1 MPATEH
7 LPRTLGPYR
16 LQDRLGE
23 GGMGVV
29 HLARDPEGR
38 PVAVKV
44 LRALGGTEGANARR
58 RLAREVETMR
68 RVRSPYVA
76 EVLDADVT
84 GEYPYIVTRFVPGP
98 TLDEMV
104 RGRGPLSGPGLR
116 RLAHGIA
123 EALAAIHAAGVVHRD
138 LKPGNVM
145 LTDDRPIVIDFG
157 IAQAGD
163 ATRLT
168 QTGLVMGTP
177 GYLAPEVIEGE
188 PSSPAS
194 DVHSWGSTMSF
205 AATGR
210 LPFGGGSYETIFYR
224 IVSGRADLT
233 GVPAPLVP
241 LISAALAR
249 DPSHRPSASWL
260 SAHASALDM
269 SPAAMASYAPT
280 STYAGSPLPGAPTRQ
295 PTFTPAALP
304 GSVLPGSALSGSVL
318 PGSAL
323 PGSALPGSALPETA
337 VPPSGLAPSG
347 LPQAAASPRAARL
360 AARQA
365 AAPLAPK
372 QAARDVAD
380 LLPPVEYTPPPHPAL
395 PAGHPGQPGAPG
407 AWGPQGP
414 RPAVPEPRDQ
424 RGQDD
429 PREARDKRPPSRPS
443 TAAGLA
449 IMVAAIAITVV
460 LPVAGLVAALA
471 VITLLRA
478 ADRAQSKLAV
488 RRSVYGPR
496 ASDLV
501 VVLVSAPLTVARAL
515 LTSILMAPLA
525 LIAGTAAYGL
535 AVVFTHSMNMPRAG
549 AIAAAAVV
557 AWYGLGP
564 GSGRPRRQLNR
575 MAGAVARTPASA
587 AAVALAVWG
596 VAAAAVLFAWSQPP
610 YYWPATEPHLPWHWP
625 GLHSVIMSASHWLL
639 SHIRL

>member
-1 MPATEH
+1 MPATDN

-38 PVAVKV
+38 AVAVKV
-44 LRALGGTEGANARR
+44 LHPLGSEGVNARR

-84 GEYPYIVTRFVPGP
+84 GDFPYIVTRFVTGP

-104 RGRGPLSGPGLR
+104 RTRGPLSGPGLR
-116 RLAHGIA
+116 RLGHGMA
-123 EALAAIHAAGVVHRD
+123 EALTAIHAAGVVHRD

-145 LTDDRPIVIDFG
+145 LADDRPIVIDFG

-194 DVHSWGSTMSF
+194 DVHSWGSTMVF
-205 AATGR
+205 AATGH

-224 IVSGRADLT
+224 IISGRADLS
-233 GVPAPLVP
+233 GVPGPLVP

-260 SAHASALDM
+260 SAQAVTLDM
-269 SPAAMASYAPT
+269 SAATATAT
-280 STYAGSPLPGAPTRQ
+280 DNGAPLTETQYPRGAVSI
-295 PTFTPAALP
+295 PAV
-304 GSVLPGSALSGSVL
+304 SS
-318 PGSAL
+318 
-323 PGSALPGSALPETA
+323 
-337 VPPSGLAPSG
+337 
-347 LPQAAASPRAARL
+347 
-360 AARQA
+360 
-365 AAPLAPK
+365 AAPPAPAPPAPK

-380 LLPPVEYTPPPHPAL
+380 LLPPVSYPPDFKPQNQPPYRDQAGPWGPRGPK
-395 PAGHPGQPGAPG
+395 PAGAIPAP
-407 AWGPQGP
+407 ASASAS
-414 RPAVPEPRDQ
+414 RPA
-424 RGQDD
+424 
-429 PREARDKRPPSRPS
+429 ARPN

-449 IMVAAIAITVV
+449 IMVALVALTLV
-460 LPVAGLVAALA
+460 LPVAGLLVSLS

-488 RRSVYGPR
+488 RRSVRGPR

-501 VVLVSAPLTVARAL
+501 VVLVTAPLTVARAL
-515 LTSILMAPLA
+515 LTEALMAPLA
-525 LIAGTAAYGL
+525 VIVGAAAYGL
-535 AVVFTHSMNMPRAG
+535 AVVVTHSADMPRAG
-549 AIAAAAVV
+549 AYAAAAAV
-557 AWYGLGP
+557 AWYALGP
-564 GSGRPRRQLNR
+564 GSGSPRRQLNR
-575 MAGAVARTPASA
+575 MAGAVARTRTSA
-587 AAVALAVWG
+587 AAITLSVWALAV
-596 VAAAAVLFAWSQPP
+596 AAVLFATSQTP
-610 YYWPATEPHLPWHWP
+610 YYWPAVAPHLPS
-625 GLHSVIMSASHWLL
+625 LHDLVMSVSRWLL
-639 SHIRL
+639 SNTHL

>member
-7 LPRTLGPYR
+7 LPRSLGPYR

-44 LRALGGTEGANARR
+44 LHPLGTEGVNARR

-84 GEYPYIVTRFVPGP
+84 GEFPYIVTRFVSGP
-98 TLDEMV
+98 TLEEMV
-104 RGRGPLSGPGLR
+104 RTRGPLSGPGLR
-116 RLAHGIA
+116 RLAHGMA
-123 EALAAIHAAGVVHRD
+123 EALTAIHAAGVVHRD

-145 LTDDRPIVIDFG
+145 LTDDRPVVIDFG

-194 DVHSWGSTMSF
+194 DVHSWGSTMAF
-205 AATGR
+205 AATGH

-224 IVSGRADLT
+224 IISGRADLS

-249 DPSHRPSASWL
+249 DPSHRPSAGWL
-260 SAHASALDM
+260 SAQAVALDM
-269 SPAAMASYAPT
+269 SAT
-280 STYAGSPLPGAPTRQ
+280 
-295 PTFTPAALP
+295 TPAYDGFP
-304 GSVLPGSALSGSVL
+304 VT
-318 PGSAL
+318 
-323 PGSALPGSALPETA
+323 ETQYPREAVSIPA
-337 VPPSGLAPSG
+337 VPSAAP
-347 LPQAAASPRAARL
+347 Q
-360 AARQA
+360 
-365 AAPLAPK
+365 APLAPK

-380 LLPPVEYTPPPHPAL
+380 LLPPVSYPPPEKQQKQQPYQDQ
-395 PAGHPGQPGAPG
+395 AGP
-407 AWGPQGP
+407 WGPQGP
-414 RPAVPEPRDQ
+414 KPAVP
-424 RGQDD
+424 
-429 PREARDKRPPSRPS
+429 ASASASRPAARPN

-449 IMVAAIAITVV
+449 IMVALVALTVV
-460 LPVAGLVAALA
+460 LPVAGLLVSLA

-488 RRSVYGPR
+488 RRSVRGPR

-501 VVLVSAPLTVARAL
+501 VVLITAPLTVARAL
-515 LTSILMAPLA
+515 LTEVLMAPLA
-525 LIAGTAAYGL
+525 IAVGAAAYGL
-535 AVVFTHSMNMPRAG
+535 AVVLTHSMNMPRAG
-549 AIAAAAVV
+549 AYAAAAVV

-564 GSGRPRRQLNR
+564 GSSRPRRQLNR
-575 MAGAVARTPASA
+575 MAGAVARTRTSA
-587 AAVALAVWG
+587 AAITLSVWALAV
-596 VAAAAVLFAWSQPP
+596 AAVLFASSQTP
-610 YYWPATEPHLPWHWP
+610 YYWPAVAPHLPS
-625 GLHSVIMSASHWLL
+625 LHHLIVSASHWLL
-639 SHIRL
+639 RNTHL

>member
-7 LPRTLGPYR
+7 LPRALGPYR

-29 HLARDPEGR
+29 HFARDPEGR

-104 RGRGPLSGPGLR
+104 RERGPLSGPGLR

-123 EALAAIHAAGVVHRD
+123 EALTAIHAAGVVHRD

-188 PSSPAS
+188 PSSSAS
-194 DVHSWGSTMSF
+194 DVHSWGSTMTF

-269 SPAAMASYAPT
+269 SPAAIASYAPT
-280 STYAGSPLPGAPTRQ
+280 STYAGPQPLPGSPLPGSPLPGAQLPGAPVRQ
-295 PTFTPAALP
+295 PTFTPTALA
-304 GSVLPGSALSGSVL
+304 GSA
-318 PGSAL
+318 PPEAARAGSAL
-323 PGSALPGSALPETA
+323 PGSALPGSALP
-337 VPPSGLAPSG
+337 PPV
-347 LPQAAASPRAARL
+347 PQAAPQR
-360 AARQA
+360 A

-380 LLPPVEYTPPPHPAL
+380 LLPPVEYTPPPRPAR
-395 PAGHPGQPGAPG
+395 PAAQPGAPG

-414 RPAVPEPRDQ
+414 KPAVPGQRDPADPRDQREPRDQ
-424 RGQDD
+424 R
-429 PREARDKRPPSRPS
+429 PPSRPN

-449 IMVAAIAITVV
+449 FMVAAIALTIV
-460 LPVAGLVAALA
+460 LPVAGLIAALA

-478 ADRAQSKLAV
+478 ADRAQSRLAV

-501 VVLVSAPLTVARAL
+501 VVLISAPLTVARAL
-515 LTSILMAPLA
+515 LTEIFMAPLA
-525 LIAGTAAYGL
+525 LVAGTAAYGL

-549 AIAAAAVV
+549 AYAAAAVV
-557 AWYGLGP
+557 AWYGIGP

-587 AAVALAVWG
+587 AAVALVVWG

-625 GLHSVIMSASHWLL
+625 GLHNVIMSASHWLL
-639 SHIRL
+639 AHIRL

>member
-1 MPATEH
+1 
-7 LPRTLGPYR
+7 
-16 LQDRLGE
+16 
-23 GGMGVV
+23 MGVV

-44 LRALGGTEGANARR
+44 LRALGGAEGANARR

-104 RGRGPLSGPGLR
+104 RERGPLSGPGLR

-123 EALAAIHAAGVVHRD
+123 EALTAIHAAGVVHRD

-157 IAQAGD
+157 IAQTGD

-194 DVHSWGSTMSF
+194 DVHSWGSTMAF
-205 AATGR
+205 AATGH

-224 IVSGRADLT
+224 IISGRADLS

-260 SAHASALDM
+260 SAQAVTLDM
-269 SPAAMASYAPT
+269 SGATAT
-280 STYAGSPLPGAPTRQ
+280 TTYNGVPVT
-295 PTFTPAALP
+295 
-304 GSVLPGSALSGSVL
+304 
-318 PGSAL
+318 
-323 PGSALPGSALPETA
+323 ETQYPREAVVIPA
-337 VPPSGLAPSG
+337 VPSAAPQAG
-347 LPQAAASPRAARL
+347 PQAAAARVAPPPAPR
-360 AARQA
+360 
-365 AAPLAPK
+365 

-380 LLPPVEYTPPPHPAL
+380 LLPPVSYP
-395 PAGHPGQPGAPG
+395 PAGKQQPYQDQAGP
-407 AWGPQGP
+407 WGPQGP
-414 RPAVPEPRDQ
+414 KPAAGVAA
-424 RGQDD
+424 GAAD
-429 PREARDKRPPSRPS
+429 PAAASRPPARPN

-449 IMVAAIAITVV
+449 IMVALVALTVV
-460 LPVAGLVAALA
+460 LPVAGLLVSLA

-478 ADRAQSKLAV
+478 ADRAQTKLAV
-488 RRSVYGPR
+488 RRSVRGPR

-501 VVLVSAPLTVARAL
+501 VVLVTAPLTVARAL
-515 LTSILMAPLA
+515 LTEALMAPLA
-525 LIAGTAAYGL
+525 VIVGAAAYGL
-535 AVVFTHSMNMPRAG
+535 AVVVTHSSNMPRAG
-549 AIAAAAVV
+549 AYAAAAVV

-575 MAGAVARTPASA
+575 MAGAVARTRTSA
-587 AAVALAVWG
+587 AAITLSVWALAV
-596 VAAAAVLFAWSQPP
+596 AAVLFAASQAP
-610 YYWPATEPHLPWHWP
+610 YYWPAVEPHLPS
-625 GLHSVIMSASHWLL
+625 LHHLIVSASHWLL
-639 SHIRL
+639 RNTQL

>member
-7 LPRTLGPYR
+7 LPRSLGPYR

-44 LRALGGTEGANARR
+44 LHPLGTEGPNARR
-58 RLAREVETMR
+58 RLTREVETMR

-84 GEYPYIVTRFVPGP
+84 GEHPYIVTRFVAGP

-104 RGRGPLSGPGLR
+104 RGRGPLSAQGLR
-116 RLAHGIA
+116 RLAHGMA

-138 LKPGNVM
+138 LKPSNVM

-157 IAQAGD
+157 IALTGD

-168 QTGLVMGTP
+168 QSGLVMGTP
-177 GYLAPEVIEGE
+177 GYLAPEVIEGQ

-194 DVHSWGSTMSF
+194 DVHSWGSTMVF
-205 AATGR
+205 AATGH

-233 GVPAPLVP
+233 GVPAPFVP

-260 SAHASALDM
+260 SAQASALDM
-269 SPAAMASYAPT
+269 SAVGPAA
-280 STYAGSPLPGAPTRQ
+280 
-295 PTFTPAALP
+295 
-304 GSVLPGSALSGSVL
+304 
-318 PGSAL
+318 
-323 PGSALPGSALPETA
+323 TA
-337 VPPSGLAPSG
+337 VPTATYTGSPVTETSVPGDSRAPKPSFTPSAPPAGGVPPAPGAASHAPG
-347 LPQAAASPRAARL
+347 AAVPQAPKAAEPAIRHAPGGAVPYSPK
-360 AARQA
+360 
-365 AAPLAPK
+365 APR

-380 LLPPVEYTPPPHPAL
+380 LLPPVDYAEGGRQKPARSQ
-395 PAGHPGQPGAPG
+395 PAGPNPASGYRDQAGP
-407 AWGPQGP
+407 WGPQGP
-414 RPAVPEPRDQ
+414 RPAAPGVPAPRPQ
-424 RGQDD
+424 
-429 PREARDKRPPSRPS
+429 ARPN
-443 TAAGLA
+443 TTAGLA
-449 IMVAAIAITVV
+449 LMVAAVALTVV
-460 LPVAGLVAALA
+460 LPVAGLVASLA

-478 ADRAQSKLAV
+478 ADRAQSTLAA

-501 VVLVSAPLTVARAL
+501 VVLVTAPLTVARAL
-515 LTSILMAPLA
+515 LTEILMAPLA
-525 LIAGTAAYGL
+525 IVVGAAAYGL
-535 AVVFTHSMNMPRAG
+535 AVVLTHSMNMPQAG
-549 AIAAAAVV
+549 AYAAAAVV

-564 GSGRPRRQLNR
+564 GSARPRRQLNR

-587 AAVALAVWG
+587 TVTGFVVWALAV
-596 VAAAAVLFAWSQPP
+596 AAVLFASSQTP
-610 YYWPATEPHLPWHWP
+610 YYWPMAAPHLPGMHDLIP
-625 GLHSVIMSASHWLL
+625 SVSRWLL
-639 SHIRL
+639 RNTGS

>member
-7 LPRTLGPYR
+7 LPGTLGPYR

-29 HLARDPEGR
+29 HLARDQEGR
-38 PVAVKV
+38 AVALKV
-44 LRALGGTEGANARR
+44 LHPLGSEGVNARR

-84 GEYPYIVTRFVPGP
+84 GEFPYIVTRFVSGP

-104 RGRGPLSGPGLR
+104 RTRGPLSGPGLR
-116 RLAHGIA
+116 RLGHGMA
-123 EALAAIHAAGVVHRD
+123 EALTAIHAAGVVHRD

-145 LTDDRPIVIDFG
+145 LADDRPIVIDFG

-194 DVHSWGSTMSF
+194 DVHSWGSTMVF
-205 AATGR
+205 AATGH

-224 IVSGRADLT
+224 IISGRADLS
-233 GVPAPLVP
+233 GVPGPLVP

-249 DPSHRPSASWL
+249 DPSHRPFASWL
-260 SAHASALDM
+260 SAQAVTLDM
-269 SPAAMASYAPT
+269 SAATATCNGAPLAETQYPREAVSIPAVPSGAPPAPARPAPARPAPAA
-280 STYAGSPLPGAPTRQ
+280 
-295 PTFTPAALP
+295 
-304 GSVLPGSALSGSVL
+304 
-318 PGSAL
+318 
-323 PGSALPGSALPETA
+323 
-337 VPPSGLAPSG
+337 
-347 LPQAAASPRAARL
+347 RA
-360 AARQA
+360 A
-365 AAPLAPK
+365 AAPPAPK

-380 LLPPVEYTPPPHPAL
+380 LLPPVSYPPDFKPQNQP
-395 PAGHPGQPGAPG
+395 PYRDQAGP
-407 AWGPQGP
+407 WGPQGP
-414 RPAVPEPRDQ
+414 KPAGAIPAPASASASRPA
-424 RGQDD
+424 
-429 PREARDKRPPSRPS
+429 ARPN

-449 IMVAAIAITVV
+449 FMVALVALTVV
-460 LPVAGLVAALA
+460 LPVAGLLVSLA

-488 RRSVYGPR
+488 RRSVRGPR

-515 LTSILMAPLA
+515 LTEVLMAPLA
-525 LIAGTAAYGL
+525 IIVGAAAYGL

-549 AIAAAAVV
+549 AYAAAAVV

-587 AAVALAVWG
+587 AAVALAVWA
-596 VAAAAVLFAWSQPP
+596 VAAAALFALSQPP
-610 YYWPATEPHLPWHWP
+610 YYWPAMAPHLPWQWP
-625 GLHSVIMSASHWLL
+625 GLNRVITSASHWLL

>member
-1 MPATEH
+1 MPATDN

-38 PVAVKV
+38 AVAVKV
-44 LRALGGTEGANARR
+44 LHPLGSEGVNARR

-84 GEYPYIVTRFVPGP
+84 GEFPYIVTRFVTGP
-98 TLDEMV
+98 TLEEMV
-104 RGRGPLSGPGLR
+104 RTRGPLSGPGLR
-116 RLAHGIA
+116 RLGHGMA
-123 EALAAIHAAGVVHRD
+123 EALTAIHAAGVVHRD

-145 LTDDRPIVIDFG
+145 LSDDRPIVIDFG

-194 DVHSWGSTMSF
+194 DVHSWGSTMVF
-205 AATGR
+205 AATGH

-224 IVSGRADLT
+224 IISGRADLS
-233 GVPAPLVP
+233 GVPGPLVP

-260 SAHASALDM
+260 SAQAVTLDM
-269 SPAAMASYAPT
+269 SAAT
-280 STYAGSPLPGAPTRQ
+280 TTYAGAPLTETQFPREVVSIPAVPSAAPSA
-295 PTFTPAALP
+295 PAA
-304 GSVLPGSALSGSVL
+304 
-318 PGSAL
+318 
-323 PGSALPGSALPETA
+323 
-337 VPPSGLAPSG
+337 
-347 LPQAAASPRAARL
+347 RA
-360 AARQA
+360 A
-365 AAPLAPK
+365 AAPPAPK

-380 LLPPVEYTPPPHPAL
+380 LLPPVSYPRDGKQQNQPPYRDQ
-395 PAGHPGQPGAPG
+395 AGP
-407 AWGPQGP
+407 WGPQGP
-414 RPAVPEPRDQ
+414 RPAGAIPAPASA
-424 RGQDD
+424 
-429 PREARDKRPPSRPS
+429 PASRPAARPN

-449 IMVAAIAITVV
+449 IMVALVALTVV
-460 LPVAGLVAALA
+460 LPVAGLLVALA

-488 RRSVYGPR
+488 RRSVRGPR

-501 VVLVSAPLTVARAL
+501 VVLVTAPLTVARAL
-515 LTSILMAPLA
+515 LTEALMAPLA
-525 LIAGTAAYGL
+525 VIVGAAVYGL
-535 AVVFTHSMNMPRAG
+535 AVVVTHSADMPRAG
-549 AIAAAAVV
+549 AYAAAAAV
-557 AWYGLGP
+557 AWYALGP
-564 GSGRPRRQLNR
+564 GSGSPRRQLNR
-575 MAGAVARTPASA
+575 MAGAVARTRTSA
-587 AAVALAVWG
+587 AAITLSVWALAV
-596 VAAAAVLFAWSQPP
+596 AAVLFATSQTP
-610 YYWPATEPHLPWHWP
+610 YYWPAVAPHLPS
-625 GLHSVIMSASHWLL
+625 LHDLVMSVSRWLL
-639 SHIRL
+639 RNTHL

>member
-1 MPATEH
+1 MPATER

-44 LRALGGTEGANARR
+44 LHPLGIEGVNARR

-68 RVRSPYVA
+68 RVRSPFVA

-84 GEYPYIVTRFVPGP
+84 GEYPYIVTRFVSGP

-104 RGRGPLSGPGLR
+104 RGRGPLSGQGLR
-116 RLAHGIA
+116 RLAYGMA
-123 EALAAIHAAGVVHRD
+123 EALTAIHAAGVVHRD
-138 LKPGNVM
+138 LKPSNVM

-157 IAQAGD
+157 IAQVGD

-177 GYLAPEVIEGE
+177 GYLAPEVIEGQ

-194 DVHSWGSTMSF
+194 DIHSWGSTMAF
-205 AATGR
+205 AATGH

-249 DPSHRPSASWL
+249 DPSHRPSAGWL
-260 SAHASALDM
+260 SAQASTLDL
-269 SPAAMASYAPT
+269 SAAAAIAT
-280 STYAGSPLPGAPTRQ
+280 STYAAPPFPAAPAPVRQ
-295 PTFTPAALP
+295 VTFTPSAA
-304 GSVLPGSALSGSVL
+304 
-318 PGSAL
+318 
-323 PGSALPGSALPETA
+323 
-337 VPPSGLAPSG
+337 
-347 LPQAAASPRAARL
+347 PQAP
-360 AARQA
+360 Q
-365 AAPLAPK
+365 APK
-372 QAARDVAD
+372 QAARAVAD
-380 LLPPVEYTPPPHPAL
+380 LLPPVKYAPVQKQPPPGSNGQ
-395 PAGHPGQPGAPG
+395 AGYSGQAGP
-407 AWGPQGP
+407 WGPEGP
-414 RPAVPEPRDQ
+414 RPAAPPPRPQ
-424 RGQDD
+424 
-429 PREARDKRPPSRPS
+429 SRPN
-443 TAAGLA
+443 TTAGLA
-449 IMVAAIAITVV
+449 LMVAAVALTVV
-460 LPVAGLVAALA
+460 LPVAGLIASLA

-488 RRSVYGPR
+488 RRSVRGPR
-496 ASDLV
+496 ASDLL
-501 VVLVSAPLTVARAL
+501 VVLVTAPLTVARAL
-515 LTSILMAPLA
+515 LTEVLMAPLA
-525 LIAGTAAYGL
+525 LLVGAAAYGL

-549 AIAAAAVV
+549 AYAAAAVV

-575 MAGAVARTPASA
+575 MAGVVARTRVSA
-587 AAVALAVWG
+587 AATALAVWALA
-596 VAAAAVLFAWSQPP
+596 VAAVMFASSQTP
-610 YYWPATEPHLPWHWP
+610 YYWPAMAVHIPGHLP
-625 GLHSVIMSASHWLL
+625 GLHGLITSASNWLL
-639 SHIRL
+639 KYTHL

>member
-7 LPRTLGPYR
+7 LPRSLGPYR

-44 LRALGGTEGANARR
+44 LHPLGSEGVNARR
-58 RLAREVETMR
+58 RLTREVETMR

-84 GEYPYIVTRFVPGP
+84 GEFPYIVTRFVAGP

-104 RGRGPLSGPGLR
+104 RTRGPLSGSGLR
-116 RLAHGIA
+116 RLAHGMA
-123 EALAAIHAAGVVHRD
+123 EALTAIHAAGVVHRD

-194 DVHSWGSTMSF
+194 DVHSWGSTMAF
-205 AATGR
+205 AATGH

-224 IVSGRADLT
+224 IISGRADLT

-260 SAHASALDM
+260 SAQAIALDM
-269 SPAAMASYAPT
+269 SAPGPPPAAGYNGADTVTQAPRE
-280 STYAGSPLPGAPTRQ
+280 AVIIP
-295 PTFTPAALP
+295 
-304 GSVLPGSALSGSVL
+304 
-318 PGSAL
+318 
-323 PGSALPGSALPETA
+323 A
-337 VPPSGLAPSG
+337 VP
-347 LPQAAASPRAARL
+347 
-360 AARQA
+360 A
-365 AAPLAPK
+365 AAPRAPGPAKPLPAPK

-380 LLPPVEYTPPPHPAL
+380 LLPPVSYPPARKQQKPQKQPYQDQ
-395 PAGHPGQPGAPG
+395 AGP
-407 AWGPQGP
+407 WGPQGP
-414 RPAVPEPRDQ
+414 RPAAPAAPAGPAAPAVPAPRPAA
-424 RGQDD
+424 G
-429 PREARDKRPPSRPS
+429 PN

-449 IMVAAIAITVV
+449 LMVALVALTVV
-460 LPVAGLVAALA
+460 LPVAGLIASLA

-488 RRSVYGPR
+488 RRSVRGPR

-501 VVLVSAPLTVARAL
+501 VVLVTAPLTVARAL
-515 LTSILMAPLA
+515 LTEVLMAPLA
-525 LIAGTAAYGL
+525 ITVGAAVYGL
-535 AVVFTHSMNMPRAG
+535 AVVLTHSMNMARAG
-549 AIAAAAVV
+549 AYAAAAVV

-575 MAGAVARTPASA
+575 MAGAVARTRTSA
-587 AAVALAVWG
+587 AVIALSVWAFAV
-596 VAAAAVLFAWSQPP
+596 AAVLFASSQTP
-610 YYWPATEPHLPWHWP
+610 YYWPSVAPHLPS
-625 GLHSVIMSASHWLL
+625 LHHLIVSASDWLL
-639 SHIRL
+639 RNTHL

>member
-1 MPATEH
+1 MPATDN

-38 PVAVKV
+38 AVAVKV
-44 LRALGGTEGANARR
+44 LHPLGSEGVNARR

-84 GEYPYIVTRFVPGP
+84 GDFPYIVTRFVTGP

-104 RGRGPLSGPGLR
+104 RTRGPLSGPGLR
-116 RLAHGIA
+116 RLGHGMA
-123 EALAAIHAAGVVHRD
+123 EALTAIHAAGVVHRD

-145 LTDDRPIVIDFG
+145 LADDRPIVIDFG

-194 DVHSWGSTMSF
+194 DVHSWGSTMVF
-205 AATGR
+205 AATGH

-224 IVSGRADLT
+224 IISGRADLS
-233 GVPAPLVP
+233 GVPGPLVP

-260 SAHASALDM
+260 SAQAVTLDM
-269 SPAAMASYAPT
+269 SAATATATDNGAPLTETQYPREAVSIPAVSSAAPPAPAPPAPAA
-280 STYAGSPLPGAPTRQ
+280 R
-295 PTFTPAALP
+295 
-304 GSVLPGSALSGSVL
+304 V
-318 PGSAL
+318 
-323 PGSALPGSALPETA
+323 
-337 VPPSGLAPSG
+337 
-347 LPQAAASPRAARL
+347 
-360 AARQA
+360 A
-365 AAPLAPK
+365 AAPPAPK

-380 LLPPVEYTPPPHPAL
+380 LLPPVSYPPDFKPQNQP
-395 PAGHPGQPGAPG
+395 PYRDQAGP
-407 AWGPQGP
+407 WGPQGP
-414 RPAVPEPRDQ
+414 KPAGAVPAPASASASRPA
-424 RGQDD
+424 
-429 PREARDKRPPSRPS
+429 ARPN

-449 IMVAAIAITVV
+449 IMVALVALTLV
-460 LPVAGLVAALA
+460 LPVAGLLVSLS

-488 RRSVYGPR
+488 RRSVRGPR

-501 VVLVSAPLTVARAL
+501 VVLVTAPLTVARAL
-515 LTSILMAPLA
+515 LTEALMAPLA
-525 LIAGTAAYGL
+525 VIVGAAAYGL
-535 AVVFTHSMNMPRAG
+535 AVVVTHSADMPRAG
-549 AIAAAAVV
+549 AYAAAAAV
-557 AWYGLGP
+557 AWYALGP
-564 GSGRPRRQLNR
+564 GSGSPRRQLNR
-575 MAGAVARTPASA
+575 MAGAVARTRTSA
-587 AAVALAVWG
+587 AAITLSVWALAV
-596 VAAAAVLFAWSQPP
+596 AAVLFATSQTP
-610 YYWPATEPHLPWHWP
+610 YYWPAVAPHLPS
-625 GLHSVIMSASHWLL
+625 LHDLVMSVSHWLL
-639 SHIRL
+639 RNTHL